1 MLQRAHRELR
11 ALREFFADCGS
22 EIVVLCAAA
31 ASLILMKYH
40 PARSWWMTNAVYFG
54 AVPLVVIA
62 AVLRRNPLE
71 FGLGAGDA
79 KRGAL
84 HAAIGCAGAAV
95 VVLVASRLPSV
106 GSFYARE
113 SLSLGSY
120 VAARIVIIASLEF
133 FFRGFLLFGLM
144 RRFGAGAVAVQ
155 MLPFAAL
162 HAGKPEAEAF
172 GCILSG
178 LYLGYVAYR
187 SNAIWPAFVI
197 HLFAN
202 VLNVVVHA
210 VPT

>member
-1 MLQRAHRELR
+1 
-11 ALREFFADCGS
+11 LREFFADS
-22 EIVVLCAAA
+22 SNEIVVVCAAA
-31 ASLILMKYH
+31 ASLILMRYH
-40 PARSWWMTNAVYFG
+40 PAGSWWLTNALYFA
-54 AVPLVVIA
+54 AVPLVTIA
-62 AVLRRNPLE
+62 ALLRRNPLE

-79 KRGAL
+79 KRGAV
-84 HAAIGCAGAAV
+84 HAAIGCTGAAV
-95 VVLVASRLPSV
+95 IVLIASRLPSV
-106 GSFYARE
+106 RSFYSRE
-113 SLSLGSY
+113 GLSLGPYIASR
-120 VAARIVIIASLEF
+120 VVIIASLEF
-133 FFRGFLLFGLM
+133 FFRGFMLFGLK

-178 LYLGYVAYR
+178 LYLGFVAYR
-187 SNAIWPAFVI
+187 SNAVWPAFVI